1 MLTKLPNEE
10 TVLESLDPA
19 PASWR
24 VLLGNLDR
32 GSRWLTMTGF
42 LMLLD
47 MFLCIAGLIADPSI
61 VSGAPTWLKPLK
73 FAISTC
79 LFSFTLAFLIGRLK
93 RTRRFAAPIGSFMA
107 IALVLE
113 IVLIDLQAARHTAS
127 HFNNET
133 AFDISVYGFMG
144 IGIAVVLLGS
154 ILILIATS
162 TERFE
167 DRSLGWALRLGMAL
181 ALAGMATGALMTLPS
196 KQQLAD
202 MKSGKPIP
210 RVGAH
215 TVGAPDGGPGMP
227 VTQWSVDHGDLRIAH
242 FVGLHAAQL
251 LLLGW
256 WLAFR
261 SGWPSQRR
269 LRLIW
274 AIAFSTAGIFAI
286 VLTQALRGQ
295 PFLEPDLSILQ
306 SWLIWL
312 ALTTALLIW
321 AIRQTDDL
329 KSNRRMQ

>member
-1 MLTKLPNEE
+1 
-10 TVLESLDPA
+10 
-19 PASWR
+19 
-24 VLLGNLDR
+24 
-32 GSRWLTMTGF
+32 MTGF

-47 MFLCIAGLIADPSI
+47 MFSVHRRPHCRSYRLRRADL
-61 VSGAPTWLKPLK
+61 AEAAHL
-73 FAISTC
+73 AISTC

-93 RTRRFAAPIGSFMA
+93 RTRRFAAPIGSFVA

-113 IVLIDLQAARHTAS
+113 IVLIDLQARRYTAS

-133 AFDISVYGFMG
+133 AFEDEGLRIHGHRHCRRFAGLHPHLDRYSLSNASRTV
-144 IGIAVVLLGS
+144 ALGQ
-154 ILILIATS
+154 
-162 TERFE
+162 
-167 DRSLGWALRLGMAL
+167 ALRLGMAL

-215 TVGAPDGGPGMP
+215 TVGAPDGGPWACPLPNGAS
-227 VTQWSVDHGDLRIAH
+227 TTGDLRIAH

-256 WLAFR
+256 WLVFC

-274 AIAFSTAGIFAI
+274 AIAASAAGVFAI
-286 VLTQALRGQ
+286 VLMQALRGQ
-295 PFLEPDLSILQ
+295 PFLEPDLSTLQ
-306 SWLIWL
+306 SWLVWL
-312 ALTTALLIW
+312 ALTLALLIW
-321 AIRQTDDL
+321 AIRRTGRRTSQDL
-329 KSNRRMQ
+329 VQKDNLQSTRRMQ